1 MPKTSEKTTIVPR
14 KRRSVHLFETPQF
27 KEEFLRSVN
36 KNVKKTYPDGMIVET
51 TLPLDQ
57 LLAPCKKTRGKKGR
71 ITRPQNAFI
80 LYRKD
85 TQAKILKSKPD
96 TKLDQVSKIVS
107 DLWKNETNQRK
118 NHYIKLSDLCGLVHQ
133 DLFPNYKFK
142 PKQKDINFVNEQSES
157 FDSSPSLTHQN
168 QNSLLSS
175 FDINSPI
182 SQNSEDVDDISV
194 PTSTTLELME
204 PTQITAF
211 NAINNFSEQFSA
223 TTATHPIYEN
233 SYLNENLLEN
243 DFFQLHI
250 DEFDKFDI
258 TSTTNNYEIQN
269 IDNFNVDNFNV
280 DNFNIE
286 FDPLQSFTVD
296 KNSFIYTQ
304 NEKLPQ
310 EFNDYSNT
318 VISSSSTQTIPTSYP
333 PPIIPITSTFINNNV
348 VTNNASPFLYN
359 DYTIENIESEFLNED
374 YMQLL
379 YNYDN

>member
-1 MPKTSEKTTIVPR
+1 MPKTSEKKIIVPR

-27 KEEFLRSVN
+27 KEEFLRSIN
-36 KNVKKTYPDGMIVET
+36 KHVKRTYPDGMSVET

-85 TQAKILKSKPD
+85 TQAKIFKSNPN
-96 TKLDQVSKIVS
+96 TKLDQVSRIVS

-118 NHYIKLSDLCGLVHQ
+118 NHYIKLSDLCGLIHQ

-142 PKQKDINFVNEQSES
+142 PKQKEDVNFVNEQSEYHDS
-157 FDSSPSLTHQN
+157 FTNLAHQN
-168 QNSLLSS
+168 QNGLLSS

-182 SQNSEDVDDISV
+182 SQDTEDVGDAEDISA
-194 PTSTTLELME
+194 TTLELME

-211 NAINNFSEQFSA
+211 NAINNCPEQFSF
-223 TTATHPIYEN
+223 TTATHSIYEN
-233 SYLNENLLEN
+233 SHFNENLLEN
-243 DFFQLHI
+243 DFFQSH
-250 DEFDKFDI
+250 FDKFEKFDI
-258 TSTTNNYEIQN
+258 TSATNNYEIQN
-269 IDNFNVDNFNV
+269 VENFNV
-280 DNFNIE
+280 E
-286 FDPLQSFTVD
+286 FDPLQSFALD
-296 KNSFIYTQ
+296 ENPFIYTQ

-310 EFNDYSNT
+310 EFNDYSST
-318 VISSSSTQTIPTSYP
+318 TIYSSSTQTIPTSYP
-333 PPIIPITSTFINNNV
+333 PPIIPITSTFINNDV
-348 VTNNASPFLYN
+348 VTNNASSFLYN
-359 DYTIENIESEFLNED
+359 DYTIENIEPEFLNED